1 MCRISVGRKRLAMS
15 DVLPTFADIE
25 AAARRIAGKAVRTP
39 LLNAPVLSERF
50 GGQIFLKPECL
61 QRTGSFKFR
70 GATNAITALG
80 EAAKRGIVA
89 GSSGN
94 HAQGIAEA
102 ARLAGV
108 RATIIMPSDAPEAK
122 RARTQ
127 ASGATIVPYDRVKQ
141 DREAIGMDIAERDGA
156 TFIHAYDNVD
166 VIAGQG
172 TVGLEIADDCASLG
186 VTPDI
191 VLVSCSGGG
200 LTAGTVLAVTER
212 YKNASIYSVEPEGF
226 DDYRRSLEAGHIVA
240 NEKMSGSVCD
250 ALMSRE
256 PGRIGFAIN
265 KERLAGG
272 LAVADQASLEAVGFA
287 YEQLRL
293 VVEPG
298 GAVALAA
305 LLSGQVEAAGKSV
318 IVVLSGGNIDDAVLH
333 RGIAAYRS
341 KT

>member
-1 MCRISVGRKRLAMS
+1 MMS
-15 DVLPTFADIE
+15 DDLPAFADIE
-25 AAARRIAGKAVRTP
+25 VAARRIADKAVRTP
-39 LLNAPVLSERF
+39 LINAPVLSERV

-70 GATNAITALG
+70 GATNAIAALG
-80 EAAKRGIVA
+80 DAAKRGIVA

-108 RATIIMPSDAPEAK
+108 RATIVMPSDAPEAK

-127 ASGATIVPYDRVKQ
+127 ASGATIVAYDRATE
-141 DREAIGMDIAERDGA
+141 DREAIGMSIAERNRA
-156 TFIHAYDNVD
+156 TFIHAYDNAD

-186 VTPDI
+186 VTPDF
-191 VLVSCSGGG
+191 VLVCCSGGG
-200 LTAGTVLAVTER
+200 LTAGTALAVTER
-212 YKNASIYSVEPEGF
+212 YKNADIYAVEPEGF

-240 NEKMSGSVCD
+240 NKKMSGSVCD
-250 ALMSRE
+250 ALLSKE
-256 PGRIGFAIN
+256 PGRLTFAIN
-265 KERLAGG
+265 RQRVAGG
-272 LAVADQASLEAVGFA
+272 LAVSDQAALEAVGFA

-293 VVEPG
+293 IVEPG

-305 LLSGQVEAAGKSV
+305 LLSGQIEAAGKTV
-318 IVVLSGGNIDDAVLH
+318 IVVLTGGNIDDAVLQ
-333 RGIAAYRS
+333 RGLAAYRS
-341 KT
+341 KP

>member
-1 MCRISVGRKRLAMS
+1 MAMKE
-15 DVLPTFADIE
+15 DLPTFADIE

-70 GATNAITALG
+70 GATNAIAALG

-108 RATIIMPSDAPEAK
+108 RATIVMPSDAPEAK

-127 ASGATIVPYDRVKQ
+127 ASGATIIAYDRVSE
-141 DREAIGMDIAERDGA
+141 DREAIGMGIAEREGA
-156 TFIHAYDNVD
+156 TFIHAYDNPN

-191 VLVSCSGGG
+191 VLVRCSGGG
-200 LTAGTVLAVTER
+200 LTAGTALAVTER
-212 YKNASIYSVEPEGF
+212 YANTGIYTVEPEGF

-240 NEKMSGSVCD
+240 NDRMSGSVCD
-250 ALMSRE
+250 ALMSKE

-265 KERLAGG
+265 KQRLAGG
-272 LAVADQASLEAVGFA
+272 LAVSDRASLEAVGFA
-287 YEQLRL
+287 YEHLRL
-293 VVEPG
+293 IVEPG

-305 LLSGQVEAAGKSV
+305 LLNGQIEAAGKTV
-318 IVVLSGGNIDDAVLH
+318 IIVLSGGNIDDAVLQT
-333 RGIAAYRS
+333 GIAAYRS

>member
-1 MCRISVGRKRLAMS
+1 MS
-15 DVLPTFADIE
+15 DDIPTIADIE

-39 LLNAPVLSERF
+39 LLNAPVLSELF

-80 EAAKRGIVA
+80 AAAKRGIVA

-108 RATIIMPSDAPEAK
+108 PATIVMPSDAPEAK
-122 RARTQ
+122 RARTE
-127 ASGATIVPYDRVKQ
+127 ASGATIIAYDRATE
-141 DREAIGMDIAERDGA
+141 DREAIGMGIAERDGA
-156 TFIHAYDNVD
+156 TFIHAYDNAD

-200 LTAGTVLAVTER
+200 LTAGTALAVTDR
-212 YKNASIYSVEPEGF
+212 YRNAGIYTVEPEGF

-240 NEKMSGSVCD
+240 NDKMSGSVCD
-250 ALMSRE
+250 ALLNRE

-265 KERLAGG
+265 MERLAGG
-272 LAVADQASLEAVGFA
+272 LAVSDDEALQAVGFA

-293 VVEPG
+293 IVEPG

-305 LLSGQVEAAGKSV
+305 LLSGQIKAAGKTV
-318 IVVLSGGNIDDAVLH
+318 IIVLSGGNIDDAVLQ

-341 KT
+341 KS

>member
-1 MCRISVGRKRLAMS
+1 MS
-15 DVLPTFADIE
+15 DALPTFADIE
-25 AAARRIAGKAVRTP
+25 AAARRIAGQAVRTP

-70 GATNAITALG
+70 GATNAIAALG
-80 EAAKRGIVA
+80 EVAKRGIVA

-108 RATIIMPSDAPEAK
+108 SATIIMPSDAPEAK
-122 RARTQ
+122 RARTE
-127 ASGATIVPYDRVKQ
+127 ASGATVVAYDRASE
-141 DREAIGMDIAERDGA
+141 DRDAIGMGIAEREGA
-156 TFIHAYDNVD
+156 TLIHAYDNPD

-191 VLVSCSGGG
+191 VLVNCSGGG
-200 LTAGTVLAVTER
+200 LTAGIALAVSER
-212 YKNASIYSVEPEGF
+212 FPDAGIYTVEPQGF
-226 DDYRRSLEAGHIVA
+226 DDYRRSLQAGQIVA
-240 NEKMSGSVCD
+240 NEKLSGSVCD
-250 ALMSRE
+250 ALLVRE

-272 LAVADQASLEAVGFA
+272 LAVSDQAALQAVGFA

-293 VVEPG
+293 IVEPG

-305 LLSGQVEAAGKSV
+305 LLSGQIEAAGKTV
-318 IVVLSGGNIDDAVLH
+318 IIVLSGGNIDDAVLQM
-333 RGIAAYRS
+333 GIAAYRS
-341 KT
+341 NP

>member
-1 MCRISVGRKRLAMS
+1 MKN
-15 DVLPTFADIE
+15 DLPSFADIE
-25 AAARRIAGKAVRTP
+25 AAAHRIAGKAVRTP

-70 GATNAITALG
+70 GATNAIAALG
-80 EAAKRGIVA
+80 EAAQRGIVA

-102 ARLAGV
+102 ARLTGV
-108 RATIIMPSDAPEAK
+108 HATIVMPSDAPEAK

-127 ASGATIVPYDRVKQ
+127 ASGATIVAYDRATE
-141 DREAIGMDIAERDGA
+141 DREAIGMAIAERSGA
-156 TFIHAYDNVD
+156 TFIHAYDNAD

-172 TVGLEIADDCASLG
+172 TVGLEIADDCAALG
-186 VTPDI
+186 VTPDM

-200 LTAGTVLAVTER
+200 LTAGTALAVSER
-212 YKNASIYSVEPEGF
+212 YPDAGIYTVEPEGF
-226 DDYRRSLEAGHIVA
+226 DDYRRSLQAGHIVA

-250 ALMSRE
+250 ALMVRE

-272 LAVADQASLEAVGFA
+272 LAVCDEAALQAVGFA

-293 VVEPG
+293 IVEPG

-305 LLSGQVEAAGKSV
+305 LLSGQIDAAGKTV
-318 IVVLSGGNIDDAVLH
+318 IVVLSGGNIDDAVLQT
-333 RGIAAYRS
+333 GIAAYRS
-341 KT
+341 NS

>member
-1 MCRISVGRKRLAMS
+1 MRDG
-15 DVLPTFADIE
+15 LPTFADIE

-39 LLNAPVLSERF
+39 LLDAPVLSERF
-50 GGQIFLKPECL
+50 GAQIFLKPECL

-70 GATNAITALG
+70 GATNAIMALG
-80 EAAKRGIVA
+80 EVAKRGIVA

-108 RATIIMPSDAPEAK
+108 RATIVMPSDAPEAK

-127 ASGATIVPYDRVKQ
+127 ASGATIIAYDRDTE
-141 DREAIGMDIAERDGA
+141 DREAIGMEIAERDGA
-156 TFIHAYDNVD
+156 TFLHAYDNAQ

-172 TVGLEIADDCASLG
+172 TVGLEIADDCARLG
-186 VTPDI
+186 VTPDL

-200 LTAGTVLAVTER
+200 LTAGTALAVTER
-212 YKNASIYSVEPEGF
+212 YPKAGIYTVEPEGF

-240 NEKMSGSVCD
+240 NETMSGSLCD
-250 ALMSRE
+250 ALLSKE

-272 LAVADQASLEAVGFA
+272 LVVSDQMALEAVGFA

-293 VVEPG
+293 IVEPG

-305 LLSGQVEAAGKSV
+305 LLSGRIEAAGRTV
-318 IVVLSGGNIDDAVLH
+318 VVVLSGGNIDDGVLN
-333 RGIAAYRS
+333 RAIAAYRS
-341 KT
+341 KS

>member
-1 MCRISVGRKRLAMS
+1 MS
-15 DVLPTFADIE
+15 DDLPTFADIE

-39 LLNAPVLSERF
+39 LLNAPVLSERL
-50 GGQIFLKPECL
+50 GGRIFLKPECL

-70 GATNAITALG
+70 GACNAITALG
-80 EAAKRGIVA
+80 EAAERGIVA

-108 RATIIMPSDAPEAK
+108 RAAIVMPSDAPEAK
-122 RARTQ
+122 RTRTA
-127 ASGATIVPYDRVKQ
+127 ASGATIVAYDRATE
-141 DREAIGMDIAERDGA
+141 DREAIAMVIAERDGA
-156 TFIHAYDNVD
+156 TFIHAYDNPQ

-172 TVGLEIADDCASLG
+172 TVGLEIADDCAGLG

-191 VLVSCSGGG
+191 VLVNCSGGG
-200 LTAGTVLAVTER
+200 LTAGTALAVSER
-212 YKNASIYSVEPEGF
+212 FPDAGIYTVEPEGF
-226 DDYRRSLEAGHIVA
+226 DDYRRSLAAGHIVA

-250 ALMSRE
+250 ALLSRE
-256 PGRIGFAIN
+256 PGGIGFAIN

-272 LAVADQASLEAVGFA
+272 LAVTDDAALQAVGFA

-293 VVEPG
+293 IVEPG

-305 LLSGQVEAAGKSV
+305 LLGGQIEVAGKTV
-318 IVVLSGGNIDDAVLH
+318 IVVLSGGNIDDAVLQ

-341 KT
+341 KP

>member
-1 MCRISVGRKRLAMS
+1 MREP
-15 DVLPTFADIE
+15 LPTFADIE

-39 LLNAPVLSERF
+39 LLNAPALSERF
-50 GGQIFLKPECL
+50 GARIFLKPECL

-70 GATNAITALG
+70 GATNAIMALG

-108 RATIIMPSDAPEAK
+108 RATIVMPADAPEAK

-127 ASGATIVPYDRVKQ
+127 ASGAAIVAYDRDSE
-141 DREAIGMDIAERDGA
+141 DREAIGMAIAERDGA
-156 TFIHAYDNVD
+156 TFIHAYDNPQ

-172 TVGLEIADDCASLG
+172 TVGLEIADDCDSLG
-186 VTPDI
+186 VRPDI

-200 LTAGTVLAVTER
+200 LTAGIALAVSER
-212 YKNASIYSVEPEGF
+212 YRDAGIYTVEPEGF

-240 NEKMSGSVCD
+240 NEKMSGSLCD

-272 LAVADQASLEAVGFA
+272 LAVSDQASLEAVGLA

-293 VVEPG
+293 IVEPG

-305 LLSGQVEAAGKSV
+305 LLSGRIEAAGKTV
-318 IVVLSGGNIDDAVLH
+318 IIVLSGGNIDDGVLQ
-333 RGIAAYRS
+333 RAIAAYRS
-341 KT
+341 KS

>member
-1 MCRISVGRKRLAMS
+1 MTNA
-15 DVLPTFADIE
+15 LPTFADIE
-25 AAARRIAGKAVRTP
+25 AAARRIDGTAVRTP
-39 LLNAPVLSERF
+39 LLNAPVLSDRF

-70 GATNAITALG
+70 GATNAIAALG

-102 ARLAGV
+102 ARQAGV
-108 RATIIMPSDAPEAK
+108 RATIVMPSDAPEAK

-127 ASGATIVPYDRVKQ
+127 ASGATIVAYDRATE
-141 DREAIGMDIAERDGA
+141 DREAIGMAIAERDGA
-156 TFIHAYDNVD
+156 TFIHAYDNAD

-172 TVGLEIADDCASLG
+172 TVGLEIADDCAGLG
-186 VTPDI
+186 VTPDM

-200 LTAGTVLAVTER
+200 LTAGINLAISER
-212 YKNASIYSVEPEGF
+212 YPNAGIYAVEPQGF
-226 DDYRRSLEAGHIVA
+226 DDYRRSLEAGHIVG
-240 NEKMSGSVCD
+240 NDRMSGSVCD
-250 ALMSRE
+250 ALLSRE

-272 LAVADQASLEAVGFA
+272 LAVSDDEALQAVGFA

-293 VVEPG
+293 IVEPG

-305 LLSGQVEAAGKSV
+305 LLGGRIEAAGKTVV
-318 IVVLSGGNIDDAVLH
+318 IVLSGGNIDDAVLQM
-333 RGIAAYRS
+333 GIAAYRS
-341 KT
+341 KP

>member
-1 MCRISVGRKRLAMS
+1 MS
-15 DVLPTFADIE
+15 DTLPTFADIQ
-25 AAARRIAGKAVRTP
+25 AAARRIAGHAVCTP

-70 GATNAITALG
+70 GATNAIAALG
-80 EAAKRGIVA
+80 EVAKRGIVA

-108 RATIIMPSDAPEAK
+108 SATIIMPSDAPEAK
-122 RARTQ
+122 RARTE
-127 ASGATIVPYDRVKQ
+127 ASGATVVAYDRASE
-141 DREAIGMDIAERDGA
+141 DRDAIGMGIAEREGA
-156 TFIHAYDNVD
+156 TLIHAYDNPD

-191 VLVSCSGGG
+191 VLVNCSGGG
-200 LTAGTVLAVTER
+200 LTAGIALAVSER
-212 YKNASIYSVEPEGF
+212 FPDAGIYTVEPQGF
-226 DDYRRSLEAGHIVA
+226 DDYRRSLQAGQIVA
-240 NEKMSGSVCD
+240 NEKLSGSVCD
-250 ALMSRE
+250 ALLVRE

-272 LAVADQASLEAVGFA
+272 LAVSDQAALQAVGFA

-293 VVEPG
+293 IVEPG

-305 LLSGQVEAAGKSV
+305 LLSGQIEAAGKTV
-318 IVVLSGGNIDDAVLH
+318 IIVLSGGNIDDAVLQM
-333 RGIAAYRS
+333 GIAAYRS
-341 KT
+341 NP

>member
-1 MCRISVGRKRLAMS
+1 MG
-15 DVLPTFADIE
+15 DTLPSYADIE
-25 AAARRIAGKAVRTP
+25 AAARRISGKAVRTP
-39 LLNAPVLSERF
+39 LINAPVLSERF

-70 GATNAITALG
+70 GATNAIMALG

-108 RATIIMPSDAPEAK
+108 RATIVMPSDAPEAK
-122 RARTQ
+122 RARTE
-127 ASGATIVPYDRVKQ
+127 ASGATIVAYDRDNE
-141 DREAIGMDIAERDGA
+141 DREAIGMGIAERNRA
-156 TFIHAYDNVD
+156 TFIHAYDNAQ

-172 TVGLEIADDCASLG
+172 TVGLEIADDCAHLG

-200 LTAGTVLAVTER
+200 LTAGIALAVTER
-212 YKNASIYSVEPEGF
+212 YPNAGIYTVEPEGF

-240 NEKMSGSVCD
+240 NDKMSGSLCD
-250 ALMSRE
+250 ALMSKE
-256 PGRIGFAIN
+256 PGRISFAIN

-272 LAVADQASLEAVGFA
+272 LVVSDKASLEAVGFA

-293 VVEPG
+293 IVEPG

-305 LLSGQVEAAGKSV
+305 LLSGQIEAAGRTV
-318 IVVLSGGNIDDAVLH
+318 IIVLSGGNIDDAVLK
-333 RGIAAYRS
+333 RAIAAYRS

>member
-1 MCRISVGRKRLAMS
+1 MS
-15 DVLPTFADIE
+15 DTLPTFADIQ
-25 AAARRIAGKAVRTP
+25 AAARRIAGHAVCTP

-80 EAAKRGIVA
+80 EAAQRGIVA

-108 RATIIMPSDAPEAK
+108 RATIVMPSDAPEAK
-122 RARTQ
+122 RARTE
-127 ASGATIVPYDRVKQ
+127 ASGATVIAYDRASE
-141 DREAIGMDIAERDGA
+141 DRDAIGMAIAERDGA
-156 TFIHAYDNVD
+156 TFIHAYDNPE

-172 TVGLEIADDCASLG
+172 TVGLEIADDCANLG

-200 LTAGTVLAVTER
+200 LTAGIALAVSER
-212 YKNASIYSVEPEGF
+212 FPDAGIYTVEPHGF
-226 DDYRRSLEAGHIVA
+226 DDYRRSLEAGQIVA
-240 NEKMSGSVCD
+240 NEKLSGSVCD
-250 ALMSRE
+250 ALLVRE
-256 PGRIGFAIN
+256 PGRISFAIN
-265 KERLAGG
+265 QKRLAGG
-272 LAVADQASLEAVGFA
+272 LAVSDQAALEAVGFA

-293 VVEPG
+293 IVEPG

-305 LLSGQVEAAGKSV
+305 LLSGQIEAAGKTV
-318 IVVLSGGNIDDAVLH
+318 IIVLSGGNIDDAVLQK
-333 RGIAAYRS
+333 GIAAYRS
-341 KT
+341 KP